1 MIDVLDKIKR
11 LKEKRGWST
20 YRLSK
25 ETGIASSTLRNMYI
39 RNTMPSLATLETI
52 CNGFGITLSQFFL
65 EDSEQELDSRQFE
78 MLNIWNKLDEGQK
91 ESLLVLMKN
100 MLDKG

>member
-1 MIDVLDKIKR
+1 MIDVLDKIKN

-39 RNTMPSLATLETI
+39 RNTMPSIPTLETI
-52 CNGFGITLSQFFL
+52 CDGFGITLSQFFSD
-65 EDSEQELDSRQFE
+65 ENGQELDVRQLE

-100 MLDKG
+100 MIDK